1 MKRVYKI
8 GVIGPFASGKTLFI
22 KSVSG
27 GKNAYFTEKPVSEAH
42 RRKIKETTTVAI
54 DFTHMEWYN
63 GNKVHLYGTPGQG
76 HLSRILEMVDP
87 VVEGYVLVL
96 SSDHLEEVDPHIRQ
110 WVQQTSKPVVIA
122 LRTEDHTGVPTHIPW
137 IQREVPV
144 LPWDPSDR
152 KSGVEV
158 LKKLVD
164 QLPVNR

>member
-8 GVIGPFASGKTLFI
+8 GVIGPFASGKTLFV

-42 RRKIKETTTVAI
+42 RRKVKATTTVAI

-63 GNKVHLYGTPGQG
+63 GNKVHLYGTPGQE
-76 HLSRILEMVDP
+76 HLSGILQMVDP

-96 SSDHLEEVDPHIRQ
+96 SQENIDQVDPHIHE
-110 WVQQTSKPVVIA
+110 WVHSTPKPVVIA
-122 LRTEDHTGVPTHIPW
+122 LRTQDHQSVPTRIPW
-137 IQREVPV
+137 LQRDLPI
-144 LPWDPSDR
+144 LPWDPEDR

-158 LKKLVD
+158 LKHLVD
-164 QLPVNR
+164 QLPETR